1 MFSKTII
8 LKKITMKY
16 VTAIILFFGVSCLSC
31 SLDFLDYS
39 KDDRIKRIVDLQSG
53 RPINEYMIYRAP
65 SYPKKISRFIT
76 EVDPV
81 EAIVVALPYQDA
93 ITNEDILSF
102 YMTIIK
108 RAIRITDVILL
119 VDERELSTFK
129 EILSQLVT
137 QKLDRYLD
145 GKQGH
150 MIKIVQAR
158 FNTKWI
164 RDYGPIFV
172 VDAQGEICLT
182 DAIYSDVRIDIR
194 PPKQI
199 SVNDFFTVDVVSILG
214 VPEDENEIDFRRYE
228 DDSMSMYLANYLYQK
243 HGHDIQI
250 IRLPVQLQGG
260 DVFGDGENNLFISSE
275 SLLLNGGHR
284 FNLELIL
291 KAYYGIKTITYLE
304 PFPGDTIKH
313 LDMLFKPIG
322 SDLFLVADYP
332 ANVKDEDFYMQYLH
346 QEIKQVLDY
355 NVRILK
361 EKFPERHIVRVPM
374 PPVERSSVLNDSI
387 LDLTRSLFISNNYPV
402 PSGLISEPERWGIDD
417 FVYLCYMITQYNML
431 KSKDELS
438 ALLTIFEP
446 YQSNQFSSEYE
457 AVLSLGVSK
466 LLDSDPQLLAWIA
479 ESYRSDLKGTGCE
492 DMTHEKLLEKVLDD
506 YIKTEEEGNP
516 EYYSYLY
523 RSYLNATYING
534 SSGRMLLVPSY
545 SDYEE
550 IERQVCDIYQE
561 LFPDTEIVFVN
572 SDEII
577 KQYGAVHC
585 ATITVPDFRRK

>member
-1 MFSKTII
+1 MRIKGIKSLQYDKRNHKFNKTNEQCTMFSKTII
-8 LKKITMKY
+8 LRKITMKY
-16 VTAIILFFGVSCLSC
+16 VAAIILFFGVSCLSC
-31 SLDFLDYS
+31 SHDFLDYS

-199 SVNDFFTVDVVSILG
+199 SVNDFFTVDVISILG

-250 IRLPVQLQGG
+250 KDDPLAIEV
-260 DVFGDGENNLFISSE
+260 LFEI
-275 SLLLNGGHR
+275 
-284 FNLELIL
+284 
-291 KAYYGIKTITYLE
+291 
-304 PFPGDTIKH
+304 
-313 LDMLFKPIG
+313 
-322 SDLFLVADYP
+322 
-332 ANVKDEDFYMQYLH
+332 ANA
-346 QEIKQVLDY
+346 
-355 NVRILK
+355 
-361 EKFPERHIVRVPM
+361 
-374 PPVERSSVLNDSI
+374 RS
-387 LDLTRSLFISNNYPV
+387 
-402 PSGLISEPERWGIDD
+402 
-417 FVYLCYMITQYNML
+417 
-431 KSKDELS
+431 
-438 ALLTIFEP
+438 
-446 YQSNQFSSEYE
+446 
-457 AVLSLGVSK
+457 
-466 LLDSDPQLLAWIA
+466 
-479 ESYRSDLKGTGCE
+479 
-492 DMTHEKLLEKVLDD
+492 
-506 YIKTEEEGNP
+506 
-516 EYYSYLY
+516 
-523 RSYLNATYING
+523 
-534 SSGRMLLVPSY
+534 
-545 SDYEE
+545 
-550 IERQVCDIYQE
+550 
-561 LFPDTEIVFVN
+561 
-572 SDEII
+572 II
-577 KQYGAVHC
+577 
-585 ATITVPDFRRK
+585 